1 MTTGTD
7 YIFTTNTTDLLAVCP
22 LRQRHALCAASPR
35 PAYIFH
41 AGGSTPRQRR
51 APDIRVAWQDE
62 DEEVRCANAKPSVSP
77 RNRDPYTVTKGRQ
90 SVSSIEITD
99 GSNASIA
106 GRHSPPEGVGSL
118 NLPQGAPSP
127 RSRTMS
133 QSWGSG
139 LHLSTEQLAAVRRMC
154 RLLDVFNAL
163 DRSQCGSIK
172 AHDLSVGFPTIFGV
186 EVSGRDN
193 QSLIEFLSQQGHG
206 ERASLL
212 EFVRGFQFH
221 ERLAS
226 REPLLRLQL
235 AEFRQGQSIMVE
247 GELVSGIY
255 ILQSG
260 SAIVEV
266 HGRVVYRY
274 SKPGEYFGDVE
285 GNGFC
290 AATVRAV
297 SGTSCVR
304 VTAESLPNNPDPAEE
319 EPLIARQR
327 GQRGS
332 THGMTTPERGL
343 WQQSSGNNRKGKL
356 RAQQIADPHDLL
368 RAVPFFSAMPVSLT
382 RAIAAKM
389 KLKSFPKKRWML
401 READFGDGMLLIAE
415 GVADVIKPGVAESE
429 CENLRL
435 AQTSAK
441 EMRVGDFVGEMSLCL
456 RERNT
461 HSVRTRVATKFYF
474 LPTSEFEGCLETHP
488 AWRLAIEFLVQQ
500 RCLINLRGD
509 HGVPRVFKQ
518 LASPICDEMISVRV
532 DKLHQEPRR
541 GVSTW
546 QLRSLTRDILF
557 GWTDEDIDWLLAGGS
572 QSGSESKPDPSTQ
585 LRFNDPKQLL
595 DYNKVLVGVAQL
607 EKVASDK
614 SQVATWNNWHREWSD
629 EHQSWYYTQSTPR
642 GKTRVSLWKPPPGSP
657 WDVPRGS
664 DPPTPTVTTR
674 KEPDC
679 AAGVTDANQAAERVR
694 STSPWTVP
702 GPSGSPVWLRRI
714 RTHVEANSLNIRVL
728 LLNFDADNSGTIDID
743 ELRSGLARVGIQLNE
758 QEFLELLELVDP
770 DGAGEIEIEALTQWL
785 KEEEFDVGARSERGE
800 AVDWMRTTFTRLRSW
815 LQTSGLTWT
824 QAFHKFRRKGQ
835 PHLGPE
841 EFYDAIRKGDS
852 SLSSWQMDE
861 LFKLVNTENDGKI
874 SLAEWLYRFEDTA
887 RPPDWDDKVFR
898 QLKQSMQRQGISMS
912 DLMRRLDTD
921 GDNKLS
927 VAELARGIMAVEP
940 SFSQSDAMEIARM
953 TDSGKSGVVNKQIL
967 SFRLTGQEPATA
979 DWEDEAL
986 KEIRKRMLANNTT
999 REIQAVFA
1007 KFDVDRSGSL
1017 DTNEFRR
1024 GIQSLGVGLTIG
1036 QIEKLRQLVDLD
1048 GDGEISFDEFVT
1060 RFLMR
1065 QEIPVEEVNLF
1076 KQVLQMCVFD
1086 QGITWRK
1093 FFDSMDDNHSGLLS
1107 VEELKRGLLQIPG
1120 LVKRTGMTE
1129 DTAEKLFVLA
1139 DPNDD
1144 GYLAYEEFV
1153 DFFAKVGQDSIV
1165 PEDTPPEEEDGM
1177 KSPSIDRK
1185 FSPALQRLHDR
1196 IYQQNLSILEVFR
1209 SFDVDSDGFVSRE
1222 EFVTG
1227 FDGTS
1232 RAVTMS
1238 LGDMRLLNLS
1248 QAEVVSIYDR
1258 MHGAHRDF
1266 VDFDAF
1272 RQVIECDKP
1281 SAGWDDDIVKEVHKY
1296 MHKRAL
1302 NVDQTFRQWNYRQ
1315 DGMLDI
1321 VQFSKG
1327 LRVAGVHLSAN
1338 LYEQLFKQMDDDNDG
1353 IVNKTNFRKRFNFL
1367 TTSWDWKEN
1376 ALQTVAEQLV
1386 SDHPSIEA
1394 AFLFFMERAQQLSL
1408 RPMNWH
1414 NFQRYFS
1421 DIDEVLQLRLRP
1433 FEWKELFHAID
1444 KDDDGVLNRQDF
1456 VSSFQGFTATGRITP
1471 VHGAKKVTL
1480 SSAEVFR
1487 RADKHCDGFLDF
1499 HDFKV
1504 ALRLIRPQTQE
1515 DEYKLYWDHV
1525 DREKQGRVDIEQFCQ
1540 RMAVQP
1546 PALDWEGVLIEDMLM
1561 LLDAKRESL
1570 VRVFQDLDSADA
1582 DDNKVIRKHEF
1593 RECMKRLGLGLSNH
1607 KADLLFDRIDA
1618 VSNCR

>member
-1 MTTGTD
+1 MEVFLGQYASTRKVIG
-7 YIFTTNTTDLLAVCP
+7 F
-22 LRQRHALCAASPR
+22 CAAAMADTESILAAAAAHPLNSKYAVR
-35 PAYIFH
+35 SGSLDFRAF
-41 AGGSTPRQRR
+41 AEVWRSVGSTAAAALADRRGIILPGLGEVTLLRPTPTKPYGEAAGAPSPVFVLDVSFAKQFCLRSVPTLPLDRIERGPRAQTVSWTGDGVMKGTVPSYPLSYAELGAKLRLPAGAVQNAYTLVVRSLGEQARNGSARISMEPLGTLECARGRCQLLFSKHYCDARGLQPRSQRPLSKTSCPNGTTSVETMQWQMEDPRSHSAASESRQGRRSALGHRARESPDEPPPPAAVREREMQPRQRR

-62 DEEVRCANAKPSVSP
+62 DEEVRRANAKPSVSP

-172 AHDLSVGFPTIFGV
+172 AHDLSVGFPTIFGI
-186 EVSGRDN
+186 EVSGRDT

-226 REPLLRLQL
+226 PEPLLRLQL

-304 VTAESLPNNPDPAEE
+304 VTAESVPNNPDHAEE

-500 RCLINLRGD
+500 RRLINLRGD
-509 HGVPRVFKQ
+509 HVPRVFKQ
-518 LASPICDEMISVRV
+518 LASPICDEMVSVRV

-572 QSGSESKPDPSTQ
+572 QSESKSDPSTQ
-585 LRFNDPKQLL
+585 LRFNHPKQLL

-614 SQVATWNNWHREWSD
+614 SQDATWNNWHREWSD

-642 GKTRVSLWKPPPGSP
+642 GATRVSQWKPP
-657 WDVPRGS
+657 
-664 DPPTPTVTTR
+664 
-674 KEPDC
+674 
-679 AAGVTDANQAAERVR
+679 
-694 STSPWTVP
+694 
-702 GPSGSPVWLRRI
+702 
-714 RTHVEANSLNIRVL
+714 
-728 LLNFDADNSGTIDID
+728 
-743 ELRSGLARVGIQLNE
+743 
-758 QEFLELLELVDP
+758 
-770 DGAGEIEIEALTQWL
+770 
-785 KEEEFDVGARSERGE
+785 
-800 AVDWMRTTFTRLRSW
+800 
-815 LQTSGLTWT
+815 
-824 QAFHKFRRKGQ
+824 
-835 PHLGPE
+835 
-841 EFYDAIRKGDS
+841 
-852 SLSSWQMDE
+852 
-861 LFKLVNTENDGKI
+861 
-874 SLAEWLYRFEDTA
+874 
-887 RPPDWDDKVFR
+887 
-898 QLKQSMQRQGISMS
+898 
-912 DLMRRLDTD
+912 
-921 GDNKLS
+921 
-927 VAELARGIMAVEP
+927 
-940 SFSQSDAMEIARM
+940 
-953 TDSGKSGVVNKQIL
+953 
-967 SFRLTGQEPATA
+967 
-979 DWEDEAL
+979 
-986 KEIRKRMLANNTT
+986 
-999 REIQAVFA
+999 
-1007 KFDVDRSGSL
+1007 
-1017 DTNEFRR
+1017 
-1024 GIQSLGVGLTIG
+1024 
-1036 QIEKLRQLVDLD
+1036 
-1048 GDGEISFDEFVT
+1048 
-1060 RFLMR
+1060 
-1065 QEIPVEEVNLF
+1065 
-1076 KQVLQMCVFD
+1076 
-1086 QGITWRK
+1086 
-1093 FFDSMDDNHSGLLS
+1093 
-1107 VEELKRGLLQIPG
+1107 
-1120 LVKRTGMTE
+1120 
-1129 DTAEKLFVLA
+1129 
-1139 DPNDD
+1139 
-1144 GYLAYEEFV
+1144 
-1153 DFFAKVGQDSIV
+1153 
-1165 PEDTPPEEEDGM
+1165 
-1177 KSPSIDRK
+1177 
-1185 FSPALQRLHDR
+1185 
-1196 IYQQNLSILEVFR
+1196 
-1209 SFDVDSDGFVSRE
+1209 
-1222 EFVTG
+1222 
-1227 FDGTS
+1227 
-1232 RAVTMS
+1232 
-1238 LGDMRLLNLS
+1238 
-1248 QAEVVSIYDR
+1248 
-1258 MHGAHRDF
+1258 
-1266 VDFDAF
+1266 
-1272 RQVIECDKP
+1272 
-1281 SAGWDDDIVKEVHKY
+1281 
-1296 MHKRAL
+1296 
-1302 NVDQTFRQWNYRQ
+1302 
-1315 DGMLDI
+1315 
-1321 VQFSKG
+1321 
-1327 LRVAGVHLSAN
+1327 
-1338 LYEQLFKQMDDDNDG
+1338 
-1353 IVNKTNFRKRFNFL
+1353 
-1367 TTSWDWKEN
+1367 
-1376 ALQTVAEQLV
+1376 
-1386 SDHPSIEA
+1386 
-1394 AFLFFMERAQQLSL
+1394 
-1408 RPMNWH
+1408 
-1414 NFQRYFS
+1414 
-1421 DIDEVLQLRLRP
+1421 
-1433 FEWKELFHAID
+1433 
-1444 KDDDGVLNRQDF
+1444 
-1456 VSSFQGFTATGRITP
+1456 
-1471 VHGAKKVTL
+1471 
-1480 SSAEVFR
+1480 
-1487 RADKHCDGFLDF
+1487 
-1499 HDFKV
+1499 
-1504 ALRLIRPQTQE
+1504 
-1515 DEYKLYWDHV
+1515 
-1525 DREKQGRVDIEQFCQ
+1525 
-1540 RMAVQP
+1540 
-1546 PALDWEGVLIEDMLM
+1546 
-1561 LLDAKRESL
+1561 
-1570 VRVFQDLDSADA
+1570 
-1582 DDNKVIRKHEF
+1582 
-1593 RECMKRLGLGLSNH
+1593 
-1607 KADLLFDRIDA
+1607 
-1618 VSNCR
+1618 